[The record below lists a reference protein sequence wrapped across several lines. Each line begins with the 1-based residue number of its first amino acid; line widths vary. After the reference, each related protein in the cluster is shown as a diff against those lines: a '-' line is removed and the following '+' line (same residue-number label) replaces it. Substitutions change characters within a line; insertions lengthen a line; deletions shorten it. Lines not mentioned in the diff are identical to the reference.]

1 MQILDRDGI
10 ELQFIID
17 TIINKDNL
25 SPIVLGVTPFQGEK
39 NVKNKQYADGG
50 HILSHI
56 KHSSLGRGD

>member
-25 SPIVLGVTPFQGEK
+25 SPIVVRVTRFQGEK

-50 HILSHI
+50 HTLSHFNQ
-56 KHSSLGRGD
+56 SGMGRGD